1 MIVMTT
7 NKYETPQVIVIS
19 LTDDVITASL
29 GKNETPREELEW

>member
-1 MIVMTT
+1 MRI
-7 NKYETPQVIVIS
+7 NKYESPKVIVIL